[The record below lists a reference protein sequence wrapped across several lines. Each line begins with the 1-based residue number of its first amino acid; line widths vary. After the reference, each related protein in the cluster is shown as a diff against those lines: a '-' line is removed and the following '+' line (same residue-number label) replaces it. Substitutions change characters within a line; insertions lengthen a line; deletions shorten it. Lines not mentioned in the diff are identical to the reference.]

1 MKRRISHYSLQVSS
15 PQQSLEFYCHRLGMN
30 IIGHTEGEGDRPSR
44 YLLSFGANDLTALE
58 LLYGNE
64 EPRSLYQHDEGD
76 LYWKTG
82 ITLPDV
88 DNACERLRH
97 HGVEVTD
104 PHQFRDIGYLCHLAD
119 PDGYVIELLQH
130 KFEENHTPGAA
141 DPALALG
148 APPTLGQ
155 ITIRVTHIERSLG
168 FYRDFLG
175 MELLSRQ
182 EVAPSEFTLYFLAY
196 TDEAPPRTDLDAVEN
211 REWLW
216 QRPYTTIELQHVW
229 GRDRGDF
236 SYRTEESS
244 PLGFRGITIAA
255 EDRTDFRREARKAG
269 VDIETVPR
277 RTGPQGRPHL
287 TMCDPDGTVIHIV
300 DPT

>member
-1 MKRRISHYSLQVSS
+1 
-15 PQQSLEFYCHRLGMN
+15 MN
-30 IIGHTEGEGDRPSR
+30 IIGHTEGDAETPSR
-44 YLLSFGANDLTALE
+44 YQLTFGANDLTALE

-64 EPRSLYQHDEGD
+64 EPRSLYQHDDGD

-97 HGVEVTD
+97 HGIEVTD

-130 KFEENHTPGAA
+130 KFAENHTPTVA

-155 ITIRVTHIERSLG
+155 ITIRVTDIERSLA
-168 FYRDFLG
+168 FYRGFLG
-175 MELLSRQ
+175 MDLLSRQ
-182 EVAPSEFTLYFLAY
+182 VVEPSEFTLYFLAF
-196 TDEAPPRTDLDAVEN
+196 TDEAQPRSDLDAVEN

-229 GRDRGDF
+229 GRDDGSFR
-236 SYRTEESS
+236 YRTDEN
-244 PLGFRGITIAA
+244 IAA
-255 EDRTDFRREARKAG
+255 RLPRDHRYGGGPRGLQARSAQSRCRHRNHPRATVRPRAALTSPCATRTALSFTSPIRPKD
-269 VDIETVPR
+269 
-277 RTGPQGRPHL
+277 GRGRG
-287 TMCDPDGTVIHIV
+287 C
-300 DPT
+300 